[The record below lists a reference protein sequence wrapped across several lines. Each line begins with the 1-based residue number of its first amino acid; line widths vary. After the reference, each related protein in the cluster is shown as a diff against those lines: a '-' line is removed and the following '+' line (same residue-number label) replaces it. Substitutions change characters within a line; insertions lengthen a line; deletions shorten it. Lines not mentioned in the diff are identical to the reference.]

1 MEDPHIVVQ
10 VIFVFTSASNPNS
23 SYGVKIWG
31 YIDFG
36 QGWKTPEYYTFAL
49 LLNSIINFVGEPMNI
64 AFVTHALIFVLWISM
79 EMFALTDDVVKN
91 FL

>member
-1 MEDPHIVVQ
+1 MLLGTTF
-10 VIFVFTSASNPNS
+10 VIRIPIHN
-23 SYGVKIWG
+23 YLL
-31 YIDFG
+31 
-36 QGWKTPEYYTFAL
+36 KTPEYYIFAL
-49 LLNSIINFVGEPMNI
+49 LLNSIINFIGEPMNI

>member
-1 MEDPHIVVQ
+1 MMAPQLNVIQTPNIGAVQ
-10 VIFVFTSASNPNS
+10 NMVSA
-23 SYGVKIWG
+23 
-31 YIDFG
+31 
-36 QGWKTPEYYTFAL
+36 
-49 LLNSIINFVGEPMNI
+49 GEPMNI